1 MELIELKSFVEIVR
15 TGSFSEASRKVFR
28 TQGAVSHHVKK
39 LETDLKVKLFE
50 RRGKIVNLTEEGRI
64 LFNQAS
70 KVFSDLEELRKRY
83 ADVADGQAGTLTIAA
98 NSSIAGYILPT
109 VFKGFSAQFPKVK
122 VRLLVSSASG
132 DIPGLVSNGQADF
145 GIGFKMNQSLQ
156 KNTDFVFW
164 KSFDMILISPKN
176 HPLTKGKRIRIE
188 ELGSYPL
195 IMSEPGTFYRKTVEE
210 MLLRCGIP
218 YEIVM
223 EINMV
228 ETIKKYVE
236 MGYGLSIISSIAITP
251 EDKKRLGMAKVSN
264 LFGKVNYGVYYR
276 KGTYVSGPMRQF
288 IKEISPRLLTY
299 MTTED

>member
-1 MELIELKSFVEIVR
+1 MELIELRSFVEIVR
-15 TGSFSEASRKVFR
+15 TGSFSKASQKVFR
-28 TQGAVSHHVKK
+28 TQGAVSHHIKK

-50 RRGKIVNLTEEGRI
+50 RFGKRVELTEEGSI

-70 KVFSDLEELRKRY
+70 KFFSDLEEVRNRY
-83 ADVADGQAGTLTIAA
+83 ADIADGQAGTLTIAA

-109 VFKGFSAQFPKVK
+109 VIKGFSAKFPKVK
-122 VRLLVSSASG
+122 FRLLVSSASG
-132 DIPGLVSNGQADF
+132 DIPSLVSNGQADF
-145 GIGFKMNQSLQ
+145 GIGFKMNQGLQ

-176 HPLTKGKRIRIE
+176 HPLTKRKRIRIE

-195 IMSEPGTFYRKTVEE
+195 IMSRPGTILRKTVEE
-210 MLLRCGIP
+210 MLLRYGIP

-223 EINMV
+223 EINMPD
-228 ETIKKYVE
+228 TIKKYVE
-236 MGYGLSIISSIAITP
+236 MGYGLSIISSTTITP
-251 EDKKRLGMAKVSN
+251 EDKKRLGMFRVSN
-264 LFGKVNYGVYYR
+264 LFGKLNYGVYYR

-288 IKEISPRLLTY
+288 INMFSPRLLTH